1 MILQKSGMSEPTI
14 QQPNSCSA
22 FTKTLTKAAPPRSSF
37 SVQCTSY
44 RMKKEMTQ
52 EYEIRLEVI
61 LNGEAARKL
70 LLEADRRGL
79 KPELLASQL
88 LEFIAM
94 DDMFRAVLDG

>member
-1 MILQKSGMSEPTI
+1 
-14 QQPNSCSA
+14 
-22 FTKTLTKAAPPRSSF
+22 
-37 SVQCTSY
+37 
-44 RMKKEMTQ
+44 MTQ

>member
-1 MILQKSGMSEPTI
+1 MSEPTI

-88 LEFIAM
+88 LEIIAM

>member
-1 MILQKSGMSEPTI
+1 MSEPTI
-14 QQPNSCSA
+14 QQPNSYSA

-61 LNGEAARKL
+61 LNGEGARKL